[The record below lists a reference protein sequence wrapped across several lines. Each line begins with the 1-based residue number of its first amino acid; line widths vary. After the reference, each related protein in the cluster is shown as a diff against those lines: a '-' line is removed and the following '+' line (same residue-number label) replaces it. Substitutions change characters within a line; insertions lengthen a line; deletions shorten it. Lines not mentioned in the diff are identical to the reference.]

1 MGKKQDTTLRIAFQ
15 NIGGFSK
22 DEEMDL
28 KFESIRNFI
37 NDRQIDIFGFTEA
50 NTCWD
55 VTPEV
60 DRPAHRTRGWWETSQ
75 WVVTHN
81 CTEENLPT
89 YQPGGVGLL
98 CVNQVAHRA
107 LRPGADVLGLGRWCW
122 TRIRGPNGFHIRII
136 VMYRPCF
143 STGPLST
150 YQQHVRKLSQ
160 LHRYVCPR
168 NELLTDISKEMHLWQ
183 DEGDHLIVLTD
194 FNDDVT
200 AAEARAWAA
209 DLGLVE
215 AITYLNQAPAPPTY
229 QRGSR
234 PIDGIFLA
242 PQLLIAAAGGYLAFG
257 DAIPSDHRAI
267 WLDLHFPEICPPHP
281 ESYVKPKARRLQCK
295 DPRIVARYNEE
306 LLSILNTHHI
316 TTRVLQLQRQADRP
330 GALRRSQ
337 KQELNAIDH
346 ILTEAKHAAEKHCR
360 KFKSGHVQ
368 WSPPVTSAINKILFW
383 KGILKRETGGKVGL
397 TVLNTRAKKAR
408 IEHLPYP
415 GEIPIPII
423 QENISKAYKQFGRL
437 KKDDS
442 RRDTWIAQ
450 LIEAQAQAWNRTKK
464 NLWQQL
470 RSTERIRR
478 TAKNV
483 RNALSKVVFHQ
494 SLSMVIAPGPDGT
507 RREHHQKADMEKACL
522 DEAGRRFTQA

>member
-1 MGKKQDTTLRIAFQ
+1 MTTSCSRRVHEDHGPRRSASRQEPPTGASFPTSDEAVYNHRSAEVWGNIMGKKQDTTLRIAFQ

-22 DEEMDL
+22 DEEMEL

-107 LRPGADVLGLGRWCW
+107 LCPGADVLGLGRWCW
-122 TRIRGPNGFHIRII
+122 TKLRGPNGFHIRII

-295 DPRIVARYNEE
+295 DPRIVARYSEE
-306 LLSILNTHHI
+306 LLSILNTHHL

-346 ILTEAKHAAEKHCR
+346 ILT
-360 KFKSGHVQ
+360 
-368 WSPPVTSAINKILFW
+368 
-383 KGILKRETGGKVGL
+383 
-397 TVLNTRAKKAR
+397 
-408 IEHLPYP
+408 
-415 GEIPIPII
+415 
-423 QENISKAYKQFGRL
+423 
-437 KKDDS
+437 
-442 RRDTWIAQ
+442 
-450 LIEAQAQAWNRTKK
+450 
-464 NLWQQL
+464 
-470 RSTERIRR
+470 
-478 TAKNV
+478 
-483 RNALSKVVFHQ
+483 
-494 SLSMVIAPGPDGT
+494 
-507 RREHHQKADMEKACL
+507 
-522 DEAGRRFTQA
+522 